1 MKKWLATL
9 ATATLLCMS
18 AGNVSLAQEDA
29 TSAPGT
35 LESDIEDLKKALINL
50 NRDLFILEQD
60 LLFPS
65 STQVAVY
72 LSVDTGAYFSL
83 DAVELKIDD
92 EEVTHYLYT
101 DRQIDALH
109 RGGIQR
115 LFVGNV
121 NQGEHELTAFFVG
134 YGPEGRAYKRAVSL
148 TFEKSGK
155 PAALELRIRDEAS
168 KQQPEFTAT
177 VL

>member
-1 MKKWLATL
+1 MKMWLASALLAVGLCVTPVTL
-9 ATATLLCMS
+9 AQSDQAD
-18 AGNVSLAQEDA
+18 AASLEA
-29 TSAPGT
+29 
-35 LESDIEDLKKALINL
+35 DIEDLKQALISL

-72 LSVDTGAYFSL
+72 LSVETGEYFSL

-101 DRQIDALH
+101 EKQVDALH

-115 LFVGNV
+115 LFIGNV
-121 NQGEHELTAFFVG
+121 SQGEHELTAFFVG
-134 YGPEGRAYKRAVSL
+134 YGPEGRAYKRAVTT
-148 TFEKSGK
+148 TFEKTGK
-155 PAALELRIRDEAS
+155 PVALELTISDEKS
-168 KQQPEFTAT
+168 KQQPAFTAT

>member
-1 MKKWLATL
+1 MKMWLAGVLL
-9 ATATLLCMS
+9 AAGLCVSPVSQAQS
-18 AGNVSLAQEDA
+18 AQTDA
-29 TSAPGT
+29 AA
-35 LESDIEDLKKALINL
+35 LETEIEALKQALINL

-72 LSVDTGAYFSL
+72 LSVDTGEYFSL

-101 DRQIDALH
+101 EKQVDALH

-115 LFVGNV
+115 LFIGNIS
-121 NQGEHELTAFFVG
+121 QGEHELTAFFVG
-134 YGPEGRAYKRAVSL
+134 YGPEGRAYKRAVTT
-148 TFEKSGK
+148 TFEKAGK
-155 PAALELRIRDEAS
+155 PVALELTISDEAS
-168 KQQPEFTAT
+168 KQQPAFTAT